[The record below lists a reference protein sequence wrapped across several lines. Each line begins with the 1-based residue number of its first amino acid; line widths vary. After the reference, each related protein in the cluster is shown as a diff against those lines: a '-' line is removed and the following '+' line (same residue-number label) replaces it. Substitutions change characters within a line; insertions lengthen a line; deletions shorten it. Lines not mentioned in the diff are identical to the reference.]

1 MSYIR
6 SRGLGDLTAIADGAL
21 VGLQPA
27 LQSIAAGSVG
37 TCPPGQVRDI
47 AGNCT
52 ATAAQTSTFGKVA
65 DFFTDWFKQGQLA
78 KGRAQG
84 AAEGAALIAAQQQS
98 PVQDYLPYIL
108 VGGGL
113 LTAVL
118 LLRK

>member
-6 SRGLGDLTAIADGAL
+6 SRGLGDLSAISDGVFA
-21 VGLQPA
+21 GLQPA
-27 LQSIAAGSVG
+27 LQSTTAGTVG
-37 TCPPGQVRDI
+37 NCPSGQVKDI

-52 ATAAQTSTFGKVA
+52 AVAAQTSTFGKVA

-84 AAEGAALIAAQQQS
+84 AAEGAALLAAQQQS
-98 PVQDYLPYIL
+98 PMQDYLPYIL
-108 VGGGL
+108 IGGGL
-113 LTAVL
+113 LTAVF